1 MTRSTVSPVP
11 RRTQEQRSQEMRTRL
26 QDATI
31 DCLVEYGYA
40 GATTPR
46 IAERAGVTRGAQ
58 VHHFGSK
65 AELMTAAISR
75 LAQRRIEAAMQ
86 ELGRIQVSSDSVAAV
101 LDFLWELHQGP
112 LFIASVELWV
122 ASRTDP
128 ALATELK
135 KVEPFVNNA
144 VLMGL
149 SRYTPD
155 EVDRKDA
162 ETFLYTAMDA
172 LRGILL
178 SAFVDDDPER
188 AHRRWLRACR
198 HLHDAAEAALS
209 GRPAGD

>member
-1 MTRSTVSPVP
+1 
-11 RRTQEQRSQEMRTRL
+11 MRIRL

-31 DCLVEYGYA
+31 DCLVEFGYA

-46 IAERAGVTRGAQ
+46 IAERSGVTRGAQ

-86 ELGRIQVSSDSVAAV
+86 ELGRMEVPGDPVTAV

-112 LFIASVELWV
+112 MFIASVELWV

-128 ALATELK
+128 ALAAEMK
-135 KVEPFVNNA
+135 KVEPLVNNA
-144 VLMGL
+144 VLLGL
-149 SRYTPD
+149 SRYVSD
-155 EVDRKDA
+155 EVHRKDA
-162 ETFLYTAMDA
+162 EAFLYTAMDA

-178 SAFVDDDPER
+178 SAFIDDDLGR

-198 HLHDAAEAALS
+198 HLRVAAEAALS
-209 GRPAGD
+209 GTITTE